1 MGACSRGPT
10 KAITAERSDRL
21 LGLLQTGYGHDM
33 RVYSFVFVAMCSF
46 ASIAAGCGTDAVA
59 CEVVDACAS
68 ACADECAPELP
79 LVIACRGDACN
90 CMCDT
95 SGSGGNGGA
104 GGMSG
109 SGGAAGT
116 GGEASSP

>member
-1 MGACSRGPT
+1 VGACSRCPT
-10 KAITAERSDRL
+10 KAITAERSDCL
-21 LGLLQTGYGHDM
+21 PSLLQTGYGREM
-33 RVYSFVFVAMCSF
+33 RVYSFVFVVMCSF
-46 ASIAAGCGTDAVA
+46 AFIAAGCGTDAVA

-68 ACADECAPELP
+68 ACTEACAPELP

-104 GGMSG
+104 GGLSG
-109 SGGAAGT
+109 SGGAAGA